1 MPQAQA
7 KRAPAYASKL
17 LHLRRRG
24 ISPIGSLCI
33 ATDWKLGK
41 RIKWRVVVPDDLD
54 PAEIDFQI
62 AAGLDCLLMGN
73 DQARMDAIAR
83 ELLKLELARLVGAC
97 TNPPK
102 ITVYWPG

>member
-1 MPQAQA
+1 MRQAQA
-7 KRAPAYASKL
+7 KRAPAYAAQL
-17 LHLRRRG
+17 LQLRRRG
-24 ISPIGSLCI
+24 ISPVGSLCI
-33 ATDWKLGK
+33 AADWKLGK
-41 RIKWRVVVPDDLD
+41 RIRWRIVVPIDIAPELV
-54 PAEIDFQI
+54 DFQV

-83 ELLKLELARLVGAC
+83 ELLKLELARLIGAC